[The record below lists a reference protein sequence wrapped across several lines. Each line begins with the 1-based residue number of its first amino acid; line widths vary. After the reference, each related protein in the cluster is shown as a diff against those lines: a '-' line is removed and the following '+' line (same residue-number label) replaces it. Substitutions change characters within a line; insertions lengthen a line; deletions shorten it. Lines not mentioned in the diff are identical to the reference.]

1 MVEGSA
7 WTAAAW
13 DHARFPIA
21 SSSMPPDPNR
31 CGLNAYGMLWG
42 TRPEEKYQN
51 KKKTRNASASSS
63 SSHSIRSQRKHR
75 TYRSRRQNGSR
86 CSSRNNC
93 RSKAKHRNSVRSNRW
108 DERDKKPRRP
118 RRRRQCKRTGNE
130 QLLAEIKRLKQNE
143 RKFRRELIKEV
154 RIENEK
160 IVKDAHAKGIEE
172 MQALFRQKHRIPYVF
187 LPRIKME
194 ISSSDDE
201 TTNNGK
207 ATEAGTK
214 VRVNGKQMSSDSESE
229 SSASDEKENAQSNK
243 EADWSGSDAD
253 VSRPIAGARMA
264 QADRNEGS
272 DSSRNSESSKSSRDK
287 SVQLGAVSLDQ
298 VLRYKF
304 IYQFNH

>member
-1 MVEGSA
+1 
-7 WTAAAW
+7 
-13 DHARFPIA
+13 
-21 SSSMPPDPNR
+21 
-31 CGLNAYGMLWG
+31 
-42 TRPEEKYQN
+42 
-51 KKKTRNASASSS
+51 
-63 SSHSIRSQRKHR
+63 
-75 TYRSRRQNGSR
+75 
-86 CSSRNNC
+86 
-93 RSKAKHRNSVRSNRW
+93 
-108 DERDKKPRRP
+108 
-118 RRRRQCKRTGNE
+118 
-130 QLLAEIKRLKQNE
+130 
-143 RKFRRELIKEV
+143 
-154 RIENEK
+154 
-160 IVKDAHAKGIEE
+160 
-172 MQALFRQKHRIPYVF
+172 
-187 LPRIKME
+187 ME